1 MLQSKKKIF
10 LTVLDAGSFTKAAAE
25 LGYSQ
30 SAISQ
35 TIKTLEDDLGT
46 TLVSRSREGLTLTK
60 DGEEFLPYIRSIVAA
75 EDDLGAKIREM
86 QGLEKG
92 VIKIGTFT
100 SISRNILP
108 ALMHDFRKTY
118 PNIRFELLQG
128 EYNDIQDWILDGTI
142 DFGFVAPNTVTGL
155 ETQPFLSDTMMAVLP
170 QNHPL
175 AKKKAVSL
183 ADLTNDPFIEL
194 IEGTFSVTRKVFKD
208 YHLTPDIIYSVY
220 DDYTILEMVKHGYG
234 ISMLY
239 KLVLTGYGDE
249 IALRPIIEPFERS
262 LDLAWRDYTTLPIA
276 AKRFI
281 EFLKQESPRIIE
293 KIRKQ
298 N

>member
-1 MLQSKKKIF
+1 MQSKSKIF
-10 LTVLDAGSFTKAAAE
+10 LTVLEEGSFTKAATV

-35 TIKTLEDDLGT
+35 TIKTIEEELGT
-46 TLVSRSREGLTLTK
+46 TLLSRSREGLSLTA
-60 DGEEFLPYIRSIVAA
+60 DGEEFLPYIRAIVAA
-75 EDDLGAKIREM
+75 EDDLDSKIREM
-86 QGLEKG
+86 QGLEQG

-100 SISRNILP
+100 SISRNLLP
-108 ALMHDFRKTY
+108 PLMHDFRKLY
-118 PNIRFELLQG
+118 PNVRFELFQG
-128 EYNDIQDWILDGTI
+128 EYNNIQDWILDGTI

-155 ETQPFLSDTMMAVLP
+155 ETQPFLSDTMMACLP
-170 QNHPL
+170 MDHPL
-175 AKKKAVSL
+175 AQKKCVSL

-208 YHLTPDIIYSVY
+208 YRLTPNIVYSVY
-220 DDYTILEMVKHGYG
+220 DDYTILEMVKQGFG

-239 KLVLTGYGDE
+239 KLVLTGYGKE

-276 AKRFI
+276 TKRFI
-281 EFLKQESPRIIE
+281 EYIKQYGPNVIDH
-293 KIRKQ
+293 IREH